1 MSQAFNMASYVAYG
15 NAQIN
20 KPGDIRTAALA
31 DFKKNLKLT
40 GYPTAMDVKNG
51 ILDGK
56 DIQLDHTNLLSHSP
70 EIIAGFI
77 QSEQRAFDL
86 PAVNDKTAAASIK
99 PFVFDEK
106 KHTGQTNFGGETKTY
121 TSVTKKH
128 SGYKIKNRTSPFKK
142 K

>member
-15 NAQIN
+15 NACIN

-56 DIQLDHTNLLSHSP
+56 DIQLDHSHLLGCTP

-77 QSEQRAFDL
+77 QTEQRAFDL

-99 PFVFDEK
+99 PFTFDEK

-128 SGYKIKNRTSPFKK
+128 NGYKIKNRTSPFKK